1 MLFCQDLKF
10 RIYTSCTQTP
20 LPYPTVRGQAEPW
33 CWKTIPGIC
42 RDTLVCWCQK
52 EYFLEITVPCRYS
65 LTDHTAQKSPSREG
79 VYLTTSSSF
88 WLRQKVVWLPTS
100 QSSDITRKTGPLPAW
115 RDVPMSSSHSPTC
128 EPFAVSP
135 SRTPPRHPT
144 CLWWC
149 PLVGSH
155 ICTSLGVSLLSQ
167 CLGQDLLWGYLI
179 PCYVIL
185 IFAIRKV
192 FSSSN

>member
-100 QSSDITRKTGPLPAW
+100 QSSDITRKTGPVPAW

-135 SRTPPRHPT
+135 SRTPPQTPHLSVVVPP
-144 CLWWC
+144 CGL
-149 PLVGSH
+149 PHLHQLG
-155 ICTSLGVSLLSQ
+155 GVSALPVPGARPSLRIFDSLL
-167 CLGQDLLWGYLI
+167 
-179 PCYVIL
+179 CYPDIC
-185 IFAIRKV
+185 
-192 FSSSN
+192 N